1 MVTLKAT
8 TIEPGYYED
17 NKFGI
22 RIENLIMCV
31 KSEKY
36 PGYLCFE
43 NITIAPYSR
52 ALIKW
57 DMFTEEE
64 VDQINNYHKK
74 VYETLKPLLKD
85 DEITLKYLE
94 RECAPHKP

>member
-1 MVTLKAT
+1 M
-8 TIEPGYYED
+8 IEPGYYED

-43 NITIAPYSR
+43 NVTVVPYNR
-52 ALIKW
+52 VLIKW
-57 DMFTEEE
+57 NMLTEEE
-64 VDQINNYHKK
+64 VNQINSYHKK
-74 VYETLKPLLKD
+74 VYDTLKPLLKD
-85 DEITLKYLE
+85 DEVTLKYLE
-94 RECAPHKP
+94 RECAPYKP